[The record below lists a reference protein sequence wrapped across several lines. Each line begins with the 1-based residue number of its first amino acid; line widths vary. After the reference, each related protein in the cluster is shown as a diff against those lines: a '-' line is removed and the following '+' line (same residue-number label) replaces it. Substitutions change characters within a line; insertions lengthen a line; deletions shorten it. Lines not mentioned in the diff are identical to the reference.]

1 MSMDPLNSEVD
12 ELRRRI
18 GELEAELVKQ
28 RERADLYQALFEH
41 LPVPALASSADG
53 TLVEINLHQRQLLAV
68 PSREAVIGQYNIH
81 HDPQALAQGYVKSF
95 DRAVAGKIG
104 DAIRMAPT
112 AYDSAEAD
120 YARIE
125 DRSFHSQS
133 SFQPADVEGK
143 RYIVQTN
150 LDVTQQIRAERAL
163 EESSAFFRGILER
176 APVVVDVKD
185 RDGRYVLANA
195 PREAMAN
202 VQPAGMFGKTDH
214 ELFPKDLA
222 DEYVQADQEVL
233 QTEMPVEREII
244 CKEGCQG
251 RSYWWT
257 KYPLR
262 DVQGRV
268 AFVCSIA
275 MDITERKRAEEEAL
289 GLQEKMLAV
298 KDATLRALSTP
309 LLPIAKGVIVLPLV
323 GTVDGQRA
331 SAVLETL
338 LQGIAEHQA
347 ERVIIDVTGVP
358 EVDADVA
365 NALLQTARAVR
376 LLGAEVVLT
385 GLQAGIAR
393 TLVDLGADLGD
404 IRTLATLESGISL
417 SLRRRKG

>member
-1 MSMDPLNSEVD
+1 MEPLNLELE

-18 GELEAELVKQ
+18 VELETEVAKQ

-41 LPVPALASSADG
+41 LPVPALASSEDG
-53 TLVEINLHQRQLLAV
+53 TLVEINWHQRRLLAV
-68 PSREAVIGQYNIH
+68 PSREAVIGMYDIH
-81 HDPQALAQGYVKSF
+81 KDPQAIAQGYVASF
-95 DRAVAGKIG
+95 DRAVKAPLGE
-104 DAIRMAPT
+104 AVRMTPT

-120 YARIE
+120 YARME
-125 DRSFHSQS
+125 DRRLYTQS
-133 SFQPADVEGK
+133 SFQPADVDGK

-150 LDVTQQIRAERAL
+150 LDVTQQVRAERAL

-185 RDGRYVLANA
+185 REGRYVLANA

-202 VQPAGMFGKTDH
+202 KQPSDMIGKTDM
-214 ELFPKDLA
+214 ELFPEGLA
-222 DEYVQADQEVL
+222 AEYMQADREVL
-233 QTEMPVEREII
+233 EKELPIEREIV
-244 CKEGCQG
+244 CADGCGG
-251 RSYWWT
+251 RSYVWT

-262 DVQGRV
+262 DIEGRV

-323 GTVDGQRA
+323 GTVDERRA

-338 LQGIAEHQA
+338 LQGIAQYQA

-358 EVDADVA
+358 EVDAEVA
-365 NALLQTARAVR
+365 NALLQTARAVK

-417 SLRRRKG
+417 LLRRRMR